1 MLQCMNIIV
10 PMLDTFCVNSGLGM
24 LDAMVAPHL
33 KNTGSSNFG
42 IGMGFMFA
50 GLSFVI
56 GSVLFGEVYIFQF
69 EISNTVF
76 SCLVVE
82 FK

>member
-10 PMLDTFCVNSGLGM
+10 PMLDTFCVNSALGM
-24 LDAMVAPHL
+24 MDAMIAPHL
-33 KNTGSSNFG
+33 KHTGSSNFE
-42 IGMGFMFA
+42 IGMGFMLA

-56 GSVLFGEVYIFQF
+56 GSVFFGEVYIFQF

-76 SCLVVE
+76 ITFSSRI
-82 FK
+82 